1 MKPSGGESEEG
12 GEKERLSNRGA
23 IVGCIFYEG
32 DYKVMV
38 GVVIVA
44 MTVALAALGDGW
56 QWLELLYLPS

>member
-1 MKPSGGESEEG
+1 MKKG

-23 IVGCIFYEG
+23 IVGYIFYDG

-44 MTVALAALGDGW
+44 VTVALVALGDGW
-56 QWLELLYLPS
+56 KWLELLYLPS